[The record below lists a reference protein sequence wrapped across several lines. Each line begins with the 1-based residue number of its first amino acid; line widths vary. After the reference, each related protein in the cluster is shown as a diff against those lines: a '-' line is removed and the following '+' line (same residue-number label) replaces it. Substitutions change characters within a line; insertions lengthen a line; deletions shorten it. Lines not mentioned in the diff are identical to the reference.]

1 MQNAKSLVATFQ
13 LLQCEVRPCC
23 SQTAALIQLLAVIAR
38 DKGVKIEPLM
48 SRQDRLQLLQQS
60 GPHLQQHAALCSKC
74 AELACGDTRAS
85 NEHLKRLK
93 FYKLASQYYV
103 YLS

>member
-13 LLQCEVRPCC
+13 LLKIEARPCC

-60 GPHLQQHAALCSKC
+60 GQHLQQHAALQQMC
-74 AELACGDTRAS
+74 
-85 NEHLKRLK
+85 
-93 FYKLASQYYV
+93 
-103 YLS
+103 